1 VRRGPRP
8 TVTRVGSGIIYA
20 VIIVMWAAYFIP
32 RWLKRHEE
40 LSESRSVEKFDH
52 AMRILSRKDA
62 TPDQREV
69 VMPRRPAAP
78 KRTLP
83 ARTPL
88 PSQGATVRRTRRGRR
103 PISAAVRRRRIL
115 AGLLLSTFVAT
126 VLAPLTPL
134 PWWAPVALLVL
145 TLADI
150 AHLRAQVRSSREVTR
165 SREAVRRSMRS
176 RLTRFDALDK
186 LMSVR
191 RELAEERA
199 AENARWAA
207 AEEAE
212 RRVREEEE
220 RQAAVAAGRWDP
232 VPVPLPTYVS
242 KPPAPRRAPPIDLAH
257 QEAWSEAQLAGA
269 RVVDETPATPPATSG
284 MSALVADAEDADD
297 QLEAIIHRRA
307 VND

>member
-1 VRRGPRP
+1 
-8 TVTRVGSGIIYA
+8 VTPV
-20 VIIVMWAAYFIP
+20 
-32 RWLKRHEE
+32 
-40 LSESRSVEKFDH
+40 
-52 AMRILSRKDA
+52 
-62 TPDQREV
+62 
-69 VMPRRPAAP
+69 
-78 KRTLP
+78 
-83 ARTPL
+83 
-88 PSQGATVRRTRRGRR
+88 
-103 PISAAVRRRRIL
+103 
-115 AGLLLSTFVAT
+115 
-126 VLAPLTPL
+126 
-134 PWWAPVALLVL
+134 PWWVPVALLVL
-145 TLADI
+145 TVADI
-150 AHLRAQVRSSREVTR
+150 VHLRAQVRSSREVSR

-220 RQAAVAAGRWDP
+220 RQAADEAGRWDP

-242 KPPAPRRAPPIDLAH
+242 KPPAPRRAPPIDLTRPG
-257 QEAWSEAQLAGA
+257 AWSETQLDGA
-269 RVVDETPATPPATSG
+269 RVVEEASAPPPAASG

>member
-1 VRRGPRP
+1 MRRALRP

-52 AMRILSRKDA
+52 AMRILLPQGRH
-62 TPDQREV
+62 
-69 VMPRRPAAP
+69 PRPAPGRHAPPAAP
-78 KRTLP
+78 QRTLP

-88 PSQGATVRRTRRGRR
+88 PTQRTATVRRTRR
-103 PISAAVRRRRIL
+103 PTSASVRRRRIL

-126 VLAPLTPL
+126 LLTPVTPV
-134 PWWAPVALLVL
+134 PWWVPVALLVV
-145 TLADI
+145 TVADI
-150 AHLRAQVRSSREVTR
+150 VHLRAQVRSSREVSR

-176 RLTRFDALDK
+176 RLTRFDALDR

-212 RRVREEEE
+212 RLVREEEE
-220 RQAAVAAGRWDP
+220 REAADEAWRLGPGPGAAPDVRQQAAGSAPGATDRPHPSGR
-232 VPVPLPTYVS
+232 
-242 KPPAPRRAPPIDLAH
+242 
-257 QEAWSEAQLAGA
+257 
-269 RVVDETPATPPATSG
+269 
-284 MSALVADAEDADD
+284 
-297 QLEAIIHRRA
+297 LE
-307 VND
+307 

>member
-1 VRRGPRP
+1 
-8 TVTRVGSGIIYA
+8 VTRVGSGIIYA

-62 TPDQREV
+62 TPDQRQV

-78 KRTLP
+78 QRTLP

-88 PSQGATVRRTRRGRR
+88 PTQRTATVRRTRR
-103 PISAAVRRRRIL
+103 PTSASVRRRRIL

-126 VLAPLTPL
+126 LLTPVTPV
-134 PWWAPVALLVL
+134 PWWLPVALLVL
-145 TLADI
+145 TVADI
-150 AHLRAQVRSSREVTR
+150 VHLRAQVRSSREVSR

-220 RQAAVAAGRWDP
+220 RRAADEAGRWDP

-242 KPPAPRRAPPIDLAH
+242 KPPAPRRAPPIDLTLPG
-257 QEAWSEAQLAGA
+257 AWSETQLDGA
-269 RVVDETPATPPATSG
+269 RVVEEASAPPAAASG
-284 MSALVADAEDADD
+284 MSALVADADDADD

>member
-1 VRRGPRP
+1 VGRALRP

-62 TPDQREV
+62 TPDQRQV

-78 KRTLP
+78 QRTLP

-88 PSQGATVRRTRRGRR
+88 PAQRTATRRPARR
-103 PISAAVRRRRIL
+103 PTSAAVRRRRIL
-115 AGLLLSTFVAT
+115 AGLLLATFVAA
-126 VLAPLTPL
+126 VITPFPPV
-134 PWWAPVALLVL
+134 PWWAPVVLLVG
-145 TLADI
+145 TLADV
-150 AHLRAQVRSSREVTR
+150 AHLRSQVRSHREVSR

-212 RRVREEEE
+212 QRVREEEE
-220 RQAAVAAGRWDP
+220 QRAADEAGRWDP

-242 KPPAPRRAPPIDLAH
+242 KPAAPRRAPPIDLTH
-257 QEAWSEAQLAGA
+257 PGAWSETQLDGA
-269 RVVDETPATPPATSG
+269 RVVEQSPQTPAAHSG
-284 MSALVADAEDADD
+284 MSALVEDAEGADD

>member
-1 VRRGPRP
+1 
-8 TVTRVGSGIIYA
+8 
-20 VIIVMWAAYFIP
+20 
-32 RWLKRHEE
+32 
-40 LSESRSVEKFDH
+40 VEKFDH

-62 TPDQREV
+62 TPDQRQV
-69 VMPRRPAAP
+69 VMPRRPAP
-78 KRTLP
+78 PQRTLP
-83 ARTPL
+83 ARSPL
-88 PSQGATVRRTRRGRR
+88 PSQRTATVRRTRR
-103 PISAAVRRRRIL
+103 PTSAAVRRRRIL

-126 VLAPLTPL
+126 VLTPLTPV
-134 PWWAPVALLVL
+134 PWWAPVVLLVA
-145 TLADI
+145 TLVDV

-220 RQAAVAAGRWDP
+220 QRAADEAGRWDP

-242 KPPAPRRAPPIDLAH
+242 KPPAPRRAPPIDLTH
-257 QEAWSEAQLAGA
+257 PGAWSEAQLDGA
-269 RVVDETPATPPATSG
+269 RVVDQPPATSG
-284 MSALVADAEDADD
+284 MSALVADADDADD

>member
-1 VRRGPRP
+1 MRRALRP

-32 RWLKRHEE
+32 RWLRRHEE

-62 TPDQREV
+62 TPDQRQV

-78 KRTLP
+78 QRTLP

-88 PSQGATVRRTRRGRR
+88 PAQRTVTARRTRR
-103 PISAAVRRRRIL
+103 PTSASVRRRRIL
-115 AGLLLSTFVAT
+115 AGLLLSTLVAT
-126 VLAPLTPL
+126 VLTPL
-134 PWWAPVALLVL
+134 SPVPWWVPVALLVL
-145 TLADI
+145 TVADL
-150 AHLRAQVRSSREVTR
+150 AHLRAQVRSSREVSR
-165 SREAVRRSMRS
+165 SRAAVRRSMRS

-212 RRVREEEE
+212 RQVREEEE
-220 RQAAVAAGRWDP
+220 RRTADEAGRWDP

-242 KPPAPRRAPPIDLAH
+242 KPPAPRRAPPIDLTKPG
-257 QEAWSEAQLAGA
+257 AWSEARLDGA
-269 RVVDETPATPPATSG
+269 RVADEAPAPSPAASG

>member
-1 VRRGPRP
+1 VRRTLRP

-62 TPDQREV
+62 TPDQRQV

-78 KRTLP
+78 QRTLP

-88 PSQGATVRRTRRGRR
+88 PTQRTATVRRTRR
-103 PISAAVRRRRIL
+103 PTSASVRRRRIL
-115 AGLLLSTFVAT
+115 AGLLLSTFVAA
-126 VLAPLTPL
+126 LLTPVTPV
-134 PWWAPVALLVL
+134 PWWVPVALLVL
-145 TLADI
+145 TVADI
-150 AHLRAQVRSSREVTR
+150 VHLRAQVRSSREVSR

-220 RQAAVAAGRWDP
+220 RQAADEAGRWDP

-242 KPPAPRRAPPIDLAH
+242 KPPAPRRAPPIDLTRPG
-257 QEAWSEAQLAGA
+257 AWSETHLDGA
-269 RVVDETPATPPATSG
+269 RVVEGASAPPPAASG

>member
-1 VRRGPRP
+1 MRRTLRP

-62 TPDQREV
+62 TPDQRQV

-78 KRTLP
+78 QRTLP

-88 PSQGATVRRTRRGRR
+88 PTQRTATVRRTRR
-103 PISAAVRRRRIL
+103 PTSASVRRRRIL

-126 VLAPLTPL
+126 LLTPVTPV
-134 PWWAPVALLVL
+134 PWWVPVALLVL
-145 TLADI
+145 TVADVV
-150 AHLRAQVRSSREVTR
+150 HLRAQVRSSREVSR

-220 RQAAVAAGRWDP
+220 RQAADEAGRWDP

-242 KPPAPRRAPPIDLAH
+242 KPPAPRRAPPIDLTH
-257 QEAWSEAQLAGA
+257 PGAWSETQLDGA
-269 RVVDETPATPPATSG
+269 RVVEEASAPPSAASG